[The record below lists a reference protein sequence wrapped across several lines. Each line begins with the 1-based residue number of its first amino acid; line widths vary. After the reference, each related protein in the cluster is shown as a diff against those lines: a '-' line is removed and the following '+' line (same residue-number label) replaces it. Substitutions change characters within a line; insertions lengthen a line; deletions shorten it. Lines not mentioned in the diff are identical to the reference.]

1 MGNALVRASLKSL
14 WVVFN
19 GDSEDKLPK
28 QVGKLD
34 KLEGELDKLERELA
48 SKATAQAITD
58 IEALRA
64 RVDKVRANA
73 LDNAIVCKLS
83 YPRSGSSSVES
94 MRQVRLPSGRPNGK
108 PPILNETP
116 VFLDHGLF
124 KEEIQGEALLQVA
137 VTDTD
142 TKNPFVQF
150 LRRVLSTA
158 FSSLTRGLVSD
169 ISGVVANSAAT
180 VLSGEIAGKLSG
192 SDKKRVLL
200 VAVSEKVRLNVDA
213 EGRLGVGNP
222 SPDVRFED
230 GVLKLRLKVPQYLQI
245 TTNKYLKRG
254 GQNGEVEIALTSEP
268 A

>member
-34 KLEGELDKLERELA
+34 RLEGRLDKLERKLG
-48 SKATAQAITD
+48 STATAQAIAE
-58 IEALRA
+58 IETLRA
-64 RVDKVRANA
+64 QVDKLRANA

-83 YPRSGSSSVES
+83 YPRSGSSTVES
-94 MRQVRLPSGRPNGK
+94 MRQVRLPSGKQNGK

-142 TKNPFVQF
+142 NKNRFVQF

-158 FSSLTRGLVSD
+158 FSSLTKGLISD

-180 VLSGEIAGKLSG
+180 VLSGDLAGKLGGSG
-192 SDKKRVLL
+192 KKRVLL
-200 VAVSEKVRLNVDA
+200 VAASEKVRLHVDA
-213 EGRLGVGNP
+213 EGKLSVGNP

-230 GVLKLRLKVPQYLQI
+230 GVLKLRLKAPQYLQI
-245 TTNKYLKRG
+245 SANKYLKRG
-254 GQNGEVEIALTSEP
+254 GQNGEVEIVLTSEP